1 MENRGRNGMENGGRN
16 GKENGGRPG
25 GRHGTENGV
34 RKCIRVRNKKGR
46 IGSFG
51 YFLPS
56 RGKN

>member
-16 GKENGGRPG
+16 GKENGGRHG

-34 RKCIRVRNKKGR
+34 RKCLRNKKGPGR

-51 YFLPS
+51 YFLPP